1 MVAGP
6 EVADVRGL
14 EVAHLGAAFALR
26 MAGRRV
32 LARVFPAMVQQ
43 QEDAGVKQDHCCRD
57 EKHASGCARLN
68 INRTCSALLDGELRG
83 GGGGGGGHV
92 RGGLPDARATERGQ
106 EEPAALE
113 LDGGG
118 VTCSEHVLRGGV
130 LYIAAA
136 LFYFGDANKRV
147 WALDLK
153 VCVSYIT
160 LVVLEYEL
168 IYG

>member
-14 EVAHLGAAFALR
+14 KVAHLGAAFALR

-32 LARVFPAMVQQ
+32 LARVFPAMMQQ
-43 QEDAGVKQDHCCRD
+43 QEHADVKQDHCCRD

-68 INRTCSALLDGELRG
+68 INSTCSALLDGELRG
-83 GGGGGGGHV
+83 GGGGGGQRSGGGHV

-136 LFYFGDANKRV
+136 LF
-147 WALDLK
+147 
-153 VCVSYIT
+153 
-160 LVVLEYEL
+160 
-168 IYG
+168 